1 MLMMLRKAFKKNLR
15 RKLEYNS
22 FSVGRYSQVKNAINL
37 WSFQEEKDIE
47 EEEEE
52 KTISFVMSLSAE
64 IGAGTIYK
72 KVT

>member
-47 EEEEE
+47 EEEE